1 MITEEQA
8 MRLFDEA
15 NPIPDIESLDLHPVG
30 GPHHLENLDL
40 RSRDMTDT
48 DTKHNEQTA
57 RKPTT
62 GRWLAAAAVIVL
74 VAGLAFIL
82 MNRAQNETAETPP
95 ATVAE
100 VTPTTAAPPTTE
112 PATPT
117 TVDSAEAAWQEL
129 PVLIGPNPLPRT
141 YRTSTFEPSFS
152 VEIRAGWRSAP
163 PETADEITLTTS
175 TEFDR
180 LNNEEPATGIYFRD
194 FGFGGVEDT
203 IQGFNS
209 GFAAINLTVTPLGST
224 SIGGAEGQLL
234 EISPRSQTIQ
244 CCDGGGATMLFHQ
257 EKRYLA
263 HVVDVTG
270 TGVAVIV
277 QAPADDF
284 DSFQER
290 AQRIL
295 DTIVWRDLG

>member
-1 MITEEQA
+1 MITEERA
-8 MRLFDEA
+8 MRLLDEA

-48 DTKHNEQTA
+48 DTKHSEQTA

-62 GRWLAAAAVIVL
+62 VRWLAAAVIVL
-74 VAGLAFIL
+74 VAGLAVIL
-82 MNRAQNETAETPP
+82 MNRAQNETAETTP

-112 PATPT
+112 SATPT
-117 TVDSAEAAWQEL
+117 TVDSADAAWQEL
-129 PVLIGPNPLPRT
+129 PVLVGPNPLPRT
-141 YRTSTFEPSFS
+141 YRTSTFEPAFS
-152 VEIRAGWRSAP
+152 VETRAGWKSAP
-163 PETADEITLTTS
+163 PETTAEITLTSS
-175 TEFDR
+175 TEFNR
-180 LNNEEPATGIYFRD
+180 LEGVEPATGIYFRD
-194 FGFGGVEDT
+194 FGFGNVEDT

-209 GFAAINLTVTPLGST
+209 SLAGVNLTVTPLGST

-234 EISPRSQTIQ
+234 EISPRSPSIQ
-244 CCDGGGATMLFHQ
+244 CCDEGRGATMLFHQ

-263 HVVDVTG
+263 HVVDVNG
-270 TGVAVIV
+270 TAVAVIV
-277 QAPADDF
+277 QAPDDDF

-295 DTIVWRDLG
+295 DTIIWRDLG